1 MNGKRLILVV
11 GLILFIV
18 VASIVIFSI
27 DWGGSDTPI
36 DGDLRPVTISDYAN
50 TTTKVRMTIRGP
62 VNSDEEHEDLQ
73 ITVGSDDTTGEI
85 ISGYEGTVGRSQL
98 VPNNPSSY
106 KTFLSALS
114 NSGFLSRQLPP
125 RGVQYDGAC
134 PKGLRYTFEF
144 LSDDTLAPRSTWA
157 TSCSERMGTFAGQLL
172 TVKNLFYAQIP
183 KEQFDQLTDD
193 TQF

>member
-1 MNGKRLILVV
+1 MNGKRLILVIGV
-11 GLILFIV
+11 IFFIIV
-18 VASIVIFSI
+18 TSIVIFSI

-50 TTTKVRMTIRGP
+50 TTTEVRMTIRGP
-62 VNSDEEHEDLQ
+62 VNSDQEHEDLQ
-73 ITVGSDDTTGEI
+73 ITVGRDSTTGELI
-85 ISGYEGTVGRSQL
+85 NGYQGEVTRSQF
-98 VPNNPSSY
+98 VSNNPSSY

-114 NSGFLSRQLPP
+114 NSGFTSRQLPQ

-134 PKGLRYTFEF
+134 PKGVRYTFEF
-144 LSDDTLAPRSTWA
+144 LSEDTLAPRSTWA
-157 TSCSERMGTFAGQLL
+157 TSCSERMGTFAGGLL

-183 KEQFDQLTDD
+183 KEQLDQLTDH